1 MAEQERHITTEKARA
16 GSTPHVVRYILGV
29 SLTLAII
36 VMIVILWGY

>member
-1 MAEQERHITTEKARA
+1 MAEQERHITTEEARA
-16 GSTPHVVRYILGV
+16 VSTPHVVRYILGV

>member
-1 MAEQERHITTEKARA
+1 MAEQELHIATEKARA